1 MRRLRYYLI
10 ALLALTLTVSACG
23 TGPKDRARDLVQYL
37 PEEIGAWE
45 LDERTELLTST
56 ITSRGHITLAYE
68 GPDDALAFIVIEAHP
83 SVDAADVAALERER
97 TLLLDGLAF
106 EADRAPQQATAQIAQ
121 TERAR
126 IALFHEDDITVEVN
140 TLAAEG
146 EDPISDDDFTALLDA
161 VRVGLAQVAG

>member
-1 MRRLRYYLI
+1 MRRLSYYLI
-10 ALLALTLTVSACG
+10 ALLALALAVSACG
-23 TGPKDRARDLVQYL
+23 TSPKNRARDLVRYL
-37 PEEIGAWE
+37 PEEIGEWE

-56 ITSRGHITLAYE
+56 ITSRGHITLTYE

-83 SVDAADVAALERER
+83 SVDAADVAALDRER
-97 TLLLDGLAF
+97 ALLLDGLVL
-106 EADRAPQQATAQIAQ
+106 EADRVAQQATAQIAQ

-146 EDPISDDDFTALLDA
+146 EDPVSDDDFAALLDA
-161 VRVGLAQVAG
+161 VRVGLAQVVG